1 MLINYI
7 EVSNIYFF
15 YLKILK
21 INWIYGLL
29 RIIVVIELKIGMY
42 SLLINVK

>member
-21 INWIYGLL
+21 INWNYGLL
-29 RIIVVIELKIGMY
+29 RIIVIIELKIGMY

>member
-29 RIIVVIELKIGMY
+29 RIIVIIELNIGMF

>member
-29 RIIVVIELKIGMY
+29 RIIVIIELKIGMY

>member
-21 INWIYGLL
+21 INCIYGLL
-29 RIIVVIELKIGMY
+29 RIIVIIELKIGMY